1 MNDPIAPEALLQW
14 RLRLISHLFF
24 YSSATIVRD
33 AWLKGIQHVGWGWF
47 PAEDCCAWF
56 DDLFVKAGP
65 DWALQEGRINKSE
78 YNLIMPFHEA
88 FRKVCDEEETDAKKL
103 LASPALSRLIDVG
116 EQACKKLP
124 HVIKGEAEKEFVRV
138 ITKSAAPFWSSNRY

>member
-1 MNDPIAPEALLQW
+1 MNKPISPEALLQW

-47 PAEDCCAWF
+47 PAEDFCAWF
-56 DDLFVKAGP
+56 DDLFLQAGP
-65 DWALQEGRINKSE
+65 DQALQEGYLNKSE
-78 YNLIMPFHEA
+78 YNLIIPFHEA
-88 FRKVCDEEETDAKKL
+88 FRTFANEKETDSKKL
-103 LASPALSRLIDVG
+103 LTCASFSRLINEG

-138 ITKSAAPFWSSNRY
+138 ITKSAKPFWISN